1 MSGGTILKQ
10 FYDAVRRR
18 DMAKARTYL
27 DDNMTFAGLFETY
40 PNANAYIA
48 TYTPAHAN
56 RDALGN
62 ENCAGVI

>member
-10 FYDAVRRR
+10 FYDAVRLR

-40 PNANAYIA
+40 RNANAYIA
-48 TYTPAHAN
+48 TCRQLMQITMRLEMKTAWA
-56 RDALGN
+56 
-62 ENCAGVI
+62 

>member
-48 TYTPAHAN
+48 TCTPAHAN

>member
-1 MSGGTILKQ
+1 VSGGTILKQ
-10 FYDAVRRR
+10 FYDAVRLL

-48 TYTPAHAN
+48 TYTQLMQIAVRLEMKTA
-56 RDALGN
+56 RA
-62 ENCAGVI
+62 

>member
-10 FYDAVRRR
+10 FYDAVRLR
-18 DMAKARTYL
+18 DVAEARTYL

-48 TYTPAHAN
+48 TYTQLVQIAIRLEMKTA
-56 RDALGN
+56 RA
-62 ENCAGVI
+62 

>member
-1 MSGGTILKQ
+1 VRGETILKQ
-10 FYDAVRRR
+10 FYDAVRLR

-48 TYTPAHAN
+48 TYTQLMQIEMRLVMKTVRA
-56 RDALGN
+56 
-62 ENCAGVI
+62 

>member
-1 MSGGTILKQ
+1 VSDGTILKQ
-10 FYDAVRRR
+10 FCDPMLLR

-48 TYTPAHAN
+48 TYTQLVQIAIRLEMKTA
-56 RDALGN
+56 RA
-62 ENCAGVI
+62 

>member
-1 MSGGTILKQ
+1 VSGGTILKQ
-10 FYDAVRRR
+10 FYDAVRLR

-48 TYTPAHAN
+48 TYTQLMQIAMRLEMKTA
-56 RDALGN
+56 RA
-62 ENCAGVI
+62 

>member
-10 FYDAVRRR
+10 FYDAVRLR
-18 DMAKARTYL
+18 DMAKARAYL

-48 TYTPAHAN
+48 TYTRLVQIAMRLEMKTA
-56 RDALGN
+56 RA
-62 ENCAGVI
+62 

>member
-1 MSGGTILKQ
+1 VRGETILKQ
-10 FYDAVRRR
+10 FYDAVRLR

-48 TYTPAHAN
+48 PT
-56 RDALGN
+56 RSSCKSR
-62 ENCAGVI
+62 CAW